1 MSAFQSEAEGAAELL
16 AARAWLYELA
26 HKCFG
31 GEPDE
36 VLLAELLGPHTSAAV
51 SAYAQDCEQMAGLA
65 KLLDGLAAQDAA
77 EVLDA
82 ARDEFTRMFEGP
94 GALPAPPY
102 RAPYTGSRDAALF
115 QEATLDVRALY
126 RAQGLRMRR
135 EQAVPDD
142 HVAALLDFAARRAA
156 ALFDAFVS
164 GDAGF
169 ADAARSQHEMVEG
182 YLADWL
188 GEYARLVRN
197 SRAGSQAVLHPQLLE
212 AIAAFAQM
220 DCVFLGEVAY
230 WFEQVAGLGRKPEG
244 ESAAKEAVDDKRVA
258 ACVASACGTGGAA
271 ELREAARQL
280 SWLRLAGLADNELTE
295 LDRLEG

>member
-1 MSAFQSEAEGAAELL
+1 MSTLEVEATSAAELL

-31 GEPDE
+31 GEPDDA
-36 VLLAELLGPHTSAAV
+36 LLAELCGPRTRAAV
-51 SAYAQDCEQMAGLA
+51 AAYAQDCEQMAGLA
-65 KLLDGLAAQDAA
+65 KLLEGLAAQDAA
-77 EVLDA
+77 SVLDVTH
-82 ARDEFTRMFEGP
+82 DEYTRMFEGP

-102 RAPYTGSRDAALF
+102 RAPYTGSKDAALF
-115 QEATLDVRALY
+115 QETTLDMRALY
-126 RAQGLRMRR
+126 RTQGLHMRR

-156 ALFDAFVS
+156 CLFDAFAA

-169 ADAARSQHEMVEG
+169 ADAARAQHEVVQG

-197 SRAGSQAVLHPQLLE
+197 SRVGSQAVLYPQLLE
-212 AIAAFAQM
+212 AVAAFTQV
-220 DCVFLGEVAY
+220 DCVFLGEAAY
-230 WFEQVAGLGRKPEG
+230 WFEQACGLEREPAG
-244 ESAAKEAVDDKRVA
+244 ESSTKYVA
-258 ACVASACGTGGAA
+258 ACMAAACAAGPAA
-271 ELREAARQL
+271 ELREALQQL
-280 SWLRLAGLADNELTE
+280 SALRLVGLADNELTE

>member
-1 MSAFQSEAEGAAELL
+1 MSALEAEAAGAAELL

-31 GEPDE
+31 GEPSR
-36 VLLAELLGPHTSAAV
+36 ELLVELCGPSTRAAV

-65 KLLDGLAAQDAA
+65 KLLDELAAQDAA
-77 EVLDA
+77 EALDA
-82 ARDEFTRMFEGP
+82 VHDEYTRVFEGP

-115 QEATLDVRALY
+115 QQATLDVRALY

-156 ALFDAFVS
+156 ALFDAFAA

-169 ADAARSQHEMVEG
+169 ADAARAQHEMVQG
-182 YLADWL
+182 YLADWI

-197 SRAGSQAVLHPQLLE
+197 SRAGSQAVLYPQLLE
-212 AIAAFAQM
+212 AVAAFAQI
-220 DCVFLGEVAY
+220 DSVFLGEVAY
-230 WFEQVAGLGRKPEG
+230 WFEQGALLAGERGAED
-244 ESAAKEAVDDKRVA
+244 VDGGKRVA
-258 ACVASACGTGGAA
+258 AWEASACGTGAA
-271 ELREAARQL
+271 ADLREAVRQL
-280 SWLRLAGLADNELTE
+280 SELRLAGLADNELTV

>member
-1 MSAFQSEAEGAAELL
+1 MSTLEAEATSAAELL

-36 VLLAELLGPHTSAAV
+36 ALLAELCGPRTRAAV
-51 SAYAQDCEQMAGLA
+51 LTYAQDCEQLASLA
-65 KLLDGLAAQDAA
+65 KLLDELAAQDAA
-77 EVLDA
+77 CLLDA
-82 ARDEFTRMFEGP
+82 VHDEYTRMLEGP

-126 RAQGLRMRR
+126 HAQGLHMRR

-156 ALFDAFVS
+156 ALFDAFAA

-169 ADAARSQHEMVEG
+169 ADATRAQRKVVQG

-197 SRAGSQAVLHPQLLE
+197 SRVGSQAVLYPQLLE
-212 AIAAFAQM
+212 AIAAFTQV

-230 WFEQVAGLGRKPEG
+230 WFEQVAGLKAASEG
-244 ESAAKEAVDDKRVA
+244 ERAAEDAEDSARVA
-258 ACVASACGTGGAA
+258 ACVAAACGAGPAA
-271 ELREAARQL
+271 ELREDVRQL
-280 SWLRLAGLADNELTE
+280 SALRLVGLADNELTE

>member
-1 MSAFQSEAEGAAELL
+1 MSTLEAEVDSAAQLL

-31 GEPDE
+31 GEPDQA
-36 VLLAELLGPHTSAAV
+36 LLAELCGPRTRAAV
-51 SAYAQDCEQMAGLA
+51 AAYAQDCEQMAGLA
-65 KLLDGLAAQDAA
+65 KLLEKLAAKDAA
-77 EVLDA
+77 CVLDA
-82 ARDEFTRMFEGP
+82 AHDEYTCVFEGP

-102 RAPYTGSRDAALF
+102 RAPYTGSKDAALF

-126 RAQGLRMRR
+126 RTQGLRMRR
-135 EQAVPDD
+135 EQAIPDD

-156 ALFDAFVS
+156 ALFDAFAV

-169 ADAARSQHEMVEG
+169 ADEARAQHEMVHG

-188 GEYARLVRN
+188 GTYAQLVRN
-197 SRAGSQAVLHPQLLE
+197 SRAGSQAVLYPQLLE
-212 AIAAFAQM
+212 AIAAFTQV

-230 WFEQVAGLGRKPEG
+230 WFEQACGLEHEPEG
-244 ESAAKEAVDDKRVA
+244 EGSAERAGDGDRVA
-258 ACVASACGTGGAA
+258 AHAAAACAAGPAA
-271 ELREAARQL
+271 ELREALRQL
-280 SWLRLAGLADNELTE
+280 FALRLVGLADNELTE

>member
-1 MSAFQSEAEGAAELL
+1 MSTLEAEAAGAAELL

-36 VLLAELLGPHTSAAV
+36 VLLAELLGPHTRAAV
-51 SAYAQDCEQMAGLA
+51 AAYAQDCEQMAGLA
-65 KLLDGLAAQDAA
+65 KLFEGLAA

-82 ARDEFTRMFEGP
+82 TRDEFTRVFEGP

-102 RAPYTGSRDAALF
+102 RAPYTGSRDTALF

-126 RAQGLRMRR
+126 RAHGLRMRR

-142 HVAALLDFAARRAA
+142 HVAALLDYAARRAA

-197 SRAGSQAVLHPQLLE
+197 SRAGSQAVLYPQLLE

-258 ACVASACGTGGAA
+258 ACVASACGTGAAA